1 MHEYN
6 CVVLRVVDGD
16 TIDVDI
22 DLGFDVWLKKQ
33 RIRFYGVNTPETRTR
48 DKEEKAKGL
57 IAKEYV
63 KKHCP
68 EGSRIRLKSHD
79 RGKFGRILGE
89 IVVGDTTLN
98 KMLVEDGHATEYFG
112 GKR

>member
-1 MHEYN
+1 MHEYD

-48 DKEEKAKGL
+48 DKEEKARGL
-57 IAKEYV
+57 VAKEYV
-63 KKHCP
+63 IKHCP
-68 EGSRIRLKSHD
+68 VGSRIRLRSHD

-98 KMLVEDGHATEYFG
+98 KMLVEDGHAEEYFG